1 MNRIKKY
8 IKSFTTILLSML
20 VLFSTS
26 GLTIYNHHCN
36 SNKTNYYSLF
46 LAIENGNIHEHE
58 PLAKSCCELDD
69 AIKQDSNCTLQVE
82 NDETCCTNFAKVIKL
97 DTQTL
102 LNHSTPSLKLNEIQ
116 SNLFIAFFD
125 YYSLKFHPIV
135 NQTLYSGDLALPL
148 STPEY
153 LALIQVYII

>member
-1 MNRIKKY
+1 MNRLKKN
-8 IKSFTTILLSML
+8 IKSFTTILLSLL

-36 SNKTNYYSLF
+36 SNKTNDYSLF
-46 LAIENGNIHEHE
+46 LPDDKCEIQTHQPNT
-58 PLAKSCCELDD
+58 KSCCELDN
-69 AIKQDSNCTLQVE
+69 AIKPDSDYTLQEE
-82 NDETCCTNFAKVIKL
+82 NDETCCTNFVKVVKI

-102 LNHSTPSLKLNEIQ
+102 LNHPTPSLRLNEIQ

-125 YYSLKFHPIV
+125 CYTIKYHAAVK
-135 NQTLYSGDLALPL
+135 QTQYQGDLALPL
-148 STPEY
+148 STTEY